1 MKTAVFVSLIA
12 GASALEIQEI
22 LHLLKKPNFRIIWI
36 KFANYFSQ

>member
-22 LHLLKKPNFRIIWI
+22 LHLLKKPNFQII
-36 KFANYFSQ
+36 